1 MENNANSKGVAMT
14 DNEIIKLAREAGFKY
29 ADVEGIW
36 ITAGFWD
43 KELAAFAKLVAE
55 KEDKHEHCQRNP

>member
-1 MENNANSKGVAMT
+1 MT

-55 KEDKHEHCQRNP
+55 KEDKHEHCKRNP